1 MNGAKLLDVFDAK
14 RMLVNVHG
22 VTNNIMDNF
31 MVYPFNL
38 IELNVKNVFI
48 HVINVKVMI
57 TKYVKIVLILIIYQ
71 ENNVFHVF
79 KIV

>member
-1 MNGAKLLDVFDAK
+1 MIGVKLLDVFDAK

-22 VTNNIMDNF
+22 VTNKIMDNF

-57 TKYVKIVLILIIYQ
+57 TKYVKIVLILIISQ

-79 KIV
+79 KIA

>member
-1 MNGAKLLDVFDAK
+1 MNGAKFLDVFDAK

-22 VTNNIMDNF
+22 VTKIMDYF

-57 TKYVKIVLILIIYQ
+57 TKYVKIVLILIIYK